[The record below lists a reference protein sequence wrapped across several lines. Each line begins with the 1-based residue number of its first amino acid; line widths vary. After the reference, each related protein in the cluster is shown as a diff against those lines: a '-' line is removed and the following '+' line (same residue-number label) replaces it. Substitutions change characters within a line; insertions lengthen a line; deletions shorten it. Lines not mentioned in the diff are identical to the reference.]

1 MKRKLSYD
9 LRRVAAGLCA
19 VPMVS
24 SVMPSRLMS
33 SAFTAIVMAEESS
46 TEPQK
51 ETIDE
56 KEYYDISSVDDLLWA
71 KEQIENGNININ
83 LILKNDIDL
92 SGTEWTSIG
101 KTVAADYGESGAYV
115 LNGTFDGNGHTIS
128 GISASGIN
136 CSLFYAINSNGVV
149 KNLTIKNCTFNGKI
163 DGENNTDIG
172 AVTRIN
178 SGKIINCKVIDS
190 TVSGWKHIGGIVGT
204 NEGEITDCI
213 NEATVSGETYI
224 GGIAGK
230 SSNKITDCAN
240 TAAVSAEISC
250 AGGIVGELTTG
261 TIERC
266 SNTGKISAIEQ
277 YAGGITGD
285 IYDGAISK
293 CINTGNIESGNYA
306 GGIAGLGGSGNH
318 TEGQTI
324 SLCISKASLN
334 GSTVGGIVG
343 FNTYVAV
350 SSCYTDNSAA
360 VGDKHQGT
368 ETDNT
373 VSVSDDDFASGEV
386 CYLINQAA
394 GETVFYQTLGKDDM
408 PVLDSTHKR
417 VSYADGKYINAI
429 LEVGTVIPFH
439 SSVNFGGYYI
449 QDDSGN
455 TYYCDDHTAVDF
467 SFSGYNEYAKFS
479 YPIVVDGYGEDLL
492 LKFLTDSNMTE
503 DENNYFREDE
513 SMKGV
518 GVLSGEGTK
527 ESPFKLG
534 LVYKDYALNFDSD
547 VEDYIDQMYIG
558 FDAIDESEFF
568 EQKVL
573 PYKTVMIYS
582 SAKLNFSAADEEISV
597 TEDKT
602 DSKYVYKLK
611 MPKSEVTVSHEHEY
625 ISKLSDYK
633 NAVFA
638 GCVNEIDGVKTVAS
652 LTANDMVYNPN
663 TGYTGAATDKT
674 TDWVTG
680 LGKVSVGD
688 ISINSLA
695 TQYPVSK
702 TNGKY
707 ELPVGSYNASA
718 TAYVGSKNYELSS
731 DFEITAKDITDN
743 DITVDISS
751 TSKAYDGKEPDF
763 TVTATYGDTTL
774 TKDKDYEVTIE
785 PDGSKIGS
793 YIVTVSGKG
802 NYKGTKT
809 FDYDITTA
817 EVSENIT
824 FEAKDVEYS
833 AGTYSSDNLSFSAD
847 SDVAQN
853 LVNNGTAAYKYYRAD
868 KPYDNADLKIT
879 DSIFYGADHYCGDTL
894 KLGHWLN
901 YGVRYTAEDVGRDYL
916 IINCYTVKDGENYSE
931 WKEIHLTEITIG
943 IDGIITG
950 KDTEGNDFT
959 GYCMPNANYAVEEQ
973 SNSYM
978 FLWVR
983 HEEKNV
989 LNEREQFIASVN
1001 MEAGV
1006 TDVPSDAGKYLVE
1019 ATIHDNDGNYNDVVK
1034 YDTFEITPA
1043 SVSVSLDRTSGPY
1056 SVYSTENYIKG
1067 NNISGLKGNDRVLA
1081 ADRDSLVKVY
1091 NGDED
1096 VTDTEYLDAG
1106 TYTLKINEEIA
1117 AKYPNYEF
1125 TIEDDTL
1132 TVNPL
1137 DISADVSWLTF
1148 DNIEETSFTYNGKEQ
1163 SPNITGTNSRTNT
1176 CFVKGTDYTVTTG
1189 KDVGSYTAVVT
1200 GTGNYTGTREF
1211 GTWSITA
1218 AEITDV
1224 EVDAPITYTGND
1236 DPQKGHIRVFGADA
1250 DGDGE
1255 ADLLTEGV
1263 DYEIRYVEG
1272 SLMVDPEE
1280 VFETAAESIKEL
1292 NIYTAIVKGKGNYTG
1307 YTTKLIRIAYGEA
1320 DASHFDVTFNNGEKR
1335 VYDGIS
1341 IQSGDFSL
1349 APNEN
1354 ATPAEAYGISTMKG
1368 VEYAKL
1374 DCDSDG
1380 TLDDGDILRPCT
1392 VYKVADGR
1400 IRVMTEDGFQ
1410 NFYGYA
1416 SIQVDSNGNLVC
1428 NDPYAITFSGE
1439 NNKLWKVT
1447 NVDEDG
1453 IPELSLVDVVSG
1465 NTYTP
1470 TQPTDAGIYVA
1481 EIKASGRA
1489 FDNVTVYK
1497 VFEIKKINVN
1507 ISETDEPNTTWG
1519 KLIGIDDIF
1528 NAENSYFDKGKILE
1542 TGKVYK
1548 FDNAYLSIAGL
1559 NLYPVNSVTVAE
1571 NGKLFVDTGSED
1583 GSGYELDFNG
1593 ENGKVWVATASN
1605 SIELFSEE
1613 DAAAIEHETEIPLS
1627 TLFTIANG
1635 DTEYDF
1641 TDSSKNNAGEYTIT
1655 ANTDVIEAYNNGDN
1669 NYNITVP
1676 NTLSPLTVTQKSIED
1691 EDVTVTIEPESYDY
1705 NGNVRTV
1712 RVNAA
1717 LDVDVLDG
1725 TNKNTKEYTLALGTT
1740 SNKGDDGYYSGT
1752 TSAYKAGEWTVNVT
1766 GLNNFKD
1773 RTSKTWNVNN
1783 AEFGNINITNSLNFA
1798 SYYSTEPR
1806 VTDEFVKANTQVY
1819 NVGNTLISSDD
1830 EELILTVAYYAYD
1843 ETTGDY
1849 TTALDSAPVDAGKYK
1864 VTVTAEYPNHNPSS
1878 ASVLYEIK
1886 KAGVEVTFN
1895 EFDLEKPLGYTD
1907 RNVRYTYKVQNGAGE
1922 YGEETEGTLQIAED
1936 LKDDYEL
1943 TIDDLKAL
1951 TDIYD
1956 VKNYEYSLGENYTV
1970 HTIDENLTAEFVN
1983 SDLDVIYSAKT
1994 YEDPE
1999 VIIKDAAGRTITD
2012 AYVVYDYYEGTP
2024 DENGDYNFERLF
2036 SNDKPVNVG
2045 HYKVYVSA
2053 EYNGTAN
2060 PNILDKEFDIKPAEI
2075 AVIIEDADLV
2085 KPVGYKDGT
2094 IEYTYTISSD
2104 KDENGELIEHEGS
2117 IVIPLGQTE
2126 PYTIKADDFADIAEM
2141 INSDNYK
2148 FILGEYKVY
2157 FSTAK
2162 PVSASAKTSFVSADE
2177 PYVTPEITILDEN
2190 GDVYNGEYTLVG
2202 TDEANK
2208 AGVYSETVIVM
2219 YNGEPVSLDFNW
2231 IVTLKGDVNLDGK
2244 VDDTDA
2250 TLVLKYIG
2258 TGKTFANFKTAD
2270 DNARA
2275 MAAANADDTNED
2287 IDMLDV
2293 IAIINNKTENQ

>member
-24 SVMPSRLMS
+24 SVMPSQLMS

-46 TEPQK
+46 TEPQT

-56 KEYYDISSVDDLLWA
+56 EEYHDISSVDDLLWA
-71 KEQIENGNININ
+71 KEQIESGNTGIN

-92 SGTEWTSIG
+92 TGAEWTSIG
-101 KTVAADYGESGAYV
+101 KTGAADYGESGAYV

-136 CSLFYAINSNGVV
+136 CSLFYAIDSNGVV
-149 KNLTIKNCTFNGKI
+149 KNLTIKECKF
-163 DGENNTDIG
+163 DGGDKTYIG
-172 AVTRIN
+172 AVTRTN
-178 SGKIINCKVIDS
+178 RGKIINCKVIDS
-190 TVSGWKHIGGIVGT
+190 TVSGLRYVGGIVGT
-204 NEGEITDCI
+204 NEGEITDCV
-213 NEATVSGETYI
+213 NEATVSGDRFV
-224 GGIAGK
+224 GGIAGNNT
-230 SSNKITDCAN
+230 NKITDCAN
-240 TAAVSAEISC
+240 TAAVSGGTVV
-250 AGGIVGELTTG
+250 GGIVGELTRG
-261 TIERC
+261 TVERC
-266 SNTGKISAIEQ
+266 SNTGTVKATTDF
-277 YAGGITGD
+277 AGGITGD

-293 CINTGNIESGNYA
+293 CINTGNIESESYA
-306 GGIAGLGGSGNH
+306 GGISGWGGSGQGAH
-318 TEGQTI
+318 GQTI

-343 FNTYVAV
+343 FNTYSAV
-350 SSCYTDNSAA
+350 SNCYTDNSAA
-360 VGDKHQGT
+360 VGGKHQGT

-373 VSVSDDDFASGEV
+373 VSVSDDDFASGKV
-386 CYLINQAA
+386 CYLINEAA
-394 GETVFYQTLGKDDM
+394 GKTVFYQTLGKDDM

-429 LEVGTVIPFH
+429 LEVGTIIPFH
-439 SSVNFGGYYI
+439 SRVNFGGYYI

-455 TYYCDDHTAVDF
+455 TYYCDNYTAVDF
-467 SFSGYNEYAKFS
+467 DFTGYNEYAKFS
-479 YPIVVDGYGEDLL
+479 YPIKVDGVGEDLL
-492 LKFLTDSNMTE
+492 LKFFTDSGMTE
-503 DENNYFREDE
+503 DENNYFRKDE

-534 LVYKDYALNFDSD
+534 LVYKDYALSFDSD
-547 VEDYIDQMYIG
+547 VEDYIDQIDY
-558 FDAIDESEFF
+558 DAIDESEFF

-582 SAKLNFSAADEEISV
+582 SAKLDFTAADEEISV
-597 TEDKT
+597 TENKT
-602 DSKYVYKLK
+602 DSKYIYKFK
-611 MPKSEVTVSHEHEY
+611 MPKSEVRVSHKHDF
-625 ISKLSDYK
+625 ISKLSDYN

-638 GCVNEIDGVKTVAS
+638 GCANEIDGLKTVAT

-663 TGYTGAATDKT
+663 TGYTGATTDKT

-680 LGKVSVGD
+680 FGEVSVGD
-688 ISINSLA
+688 ISVFTYGTTTELN
-695 TQYPVSK
+695 K

-707 ELPVGSYNASA
+707 ELPVGRYNVSA
-718 TAYVGSKNYELSS
+718 PAYVGKTYELSS
-731 DFEITAKDITDN
+731 DFEITAKDITDD
-743 DITVDISS
+743 DITVDISPV
-751 TSKAYDGKEPDF
+751 SKAYDGKEPDF

-774 TKDKDYEVTIE
+774 TEGKDYEVKIE
-785 PDGSKIGS
+785 PDGSAIGS
-793 YIVTVSGKG
+793 YVVTISGKG
-802 NYKGTKT
+802 NYKGTKE

-824 FEAKDVEYS
+824 FEAKDAEYS
-833 AGTYSSDNLSFSAD
+833 AAAYSSDNLSFSAD

-853 LVNNGTAAYKYYRAD
+853 LVDNGTAAYKYYRAD
-868 KPYDNADLKIT
+868 KPYDNADLTIT
-879 DSIFYGADHYCGDTL
+879 DSIFYGKDHYCGNTL
-894 KLGHWLN
+894 KMGHWLN
-901 YGVRYTAEDVGRDYL
+901 YGVKYTAAAAGQDYL

-931 WKEIHLTEITIG
+931 WKEIDLTEITIG

-950 KDTEGNDFT
+950 KDREGNVFT
-959 GYCMPNANYAVEEQ
+959 GYCMPNANYAVELQ
-973 SNSYM
+973 STYNGKYM
-978 FLWVR
+978 FLRVC

-1001 MEAGV
+1001 METGL

-1019 ATIHDNDGNYNDVVK
+1019 ATISDNVGNYKDVVK
-1034 YDTFEITPA
+1034 YDTFEITQAP
-1043 SVSVSLDRTSGPY
+1043 VSVRMKTKGVY
-1056 SVYSTENYIKG
+1056 SVHSTETYIKE

-1081 ADRDSLVKVY
+1081 NDRNSLAKVY

-1096 VTDTEYLDAG
+1096 VTNTEYLDAG

-1125 TIEDDTL
+1125 TIENDTL
-1132 TVNPL
+1132 TVDPF
-1137 DISADVSWLTF
+1137 DISGNVSWLTF
-1148 DNIEETSFTYNGKEQ
+1148 DNIEEKSLTYNGKEQ
-1163 SPNITGTNSRTNT
+1163 SLNITGTNSRTNT
-1176 CFVKGTDYTVTTG
+1176 GFVKGTDYTVTTG

-1200 GTGNYTGTREF
+1200 GTGNYTGTRDF
-1211 GTWSITA
+1211 GTWNITA

-1224 EVDAPITYTGND
+1224 EADDPITYTGND

-1255 ADLLTEGV
+1255 ADVLTEGV
-1263 DYEIRYVEG
+1263 DYEIKYVENI
-1272 SLMVDPEE
+1272 LMDAPEE
-1280 VFETAAESIKEL
+1280 KFDTAYESIKEI
-1292 NIYTAIVKGKGNYTG
+1292 NWYTAIVKGKGNYTG
-1307 YTTKLIRIAYGEA
+1307 YKTKNFRIAHGEA
-1320 DASHFDVTFNNGEKR
+1320 DASHFDVTFNDGEERIYNGVKIE
-1335 VYDGIS
+1335 
-1341 IQSGDFSL
+1341 SGNFYLST
-1349 APNEN
+1349 NEN
-1354 ATPAEAYGISTMKG
+1354 ATPAEAYGISTINEVG
-1368 VEYAKL
+1368 YAKV

-1380 TLDDGDILRPCT
+1380 TLDDGDILRPGT

-1400 IRVMTEDGFQ
+1400 IRVMTENGFE
-1410 NFYGYA
+1410 NFYAYT

-1428 NDPYAITFSGE
+1428 NGTYPYDATFSGE

-1447 NVDEDG
+1447 NIDEDG
-1453 IPELSLVDVVSG
+1453 RPEFSLVDVVSG
-1465 NTYTP
+1465 NTYTTTP
-1470 TQPTDAGIYVA
+1470 PTDAGIYIA
-1481 EIKASGRA
+1481 EIKASGRE

-1548 FDNAYLSIAGL
+1548 FDNAQL
-1559 NLYPVNSVTVAE
+1559 NITGSNFYPVNSVTVAE
-1571 NGKLFVDTGSED
+1571 NGDLTVIAGDFENVFEGVDG
-1583 GSGYELDFNG
+1583 G
-1593 ENGKVWVATASN
+1593 VWVAVTSN
-1605 SIELFSEE
+1605 TIALLSEE

-1627 TLFTIANG
+1627 ALFTIANG

-1655 ANTDVIEAYNNGDN
+1655 ANTDAIEAYNNGDN

-1676 NTLSPLTVTQKSIED
+1676 NTLSPLTVTQKSMAD
-1691 EDVTVTIEPESYDY
+1691 DDVTVTIEPESYDY

-1712 RVNAA
+1712 RANAA

-1725 TNKNTKEYTLALGTT
+1725 TNKNTKKYTLALGTT

-1783 AEFGNINITNSLNFA
+1783 AEFGNINIINSLNFA

-1819 NVGNTLISSDD
+1819 NVGNKLIDSDD
-1830 EELILTVAYYAYD
+1830 AELILTVTYYAYD

-1864 VTVTAEYPNHNPSS
+1864 VTVTAEYPNHNPAS

-1886 KAGVEVTFN
+1886 KAGIEITFN
-1895 EFDLEKPLGYTD
+1895 DFDLEKPLGYTD
-1907 RNVRYTYKVQNGAGE
+1907 RNVRYTYKIQNAEGE
-1922 YGEETEGTLQIAED
+1922 YGEETEGTLQIDEN

-1943 TIDDLKAL
+1943 KIADLKAL

-1956 VKNYEYSLGENYTV
+1956 VKNYEYSLGKNYTV
-1970 HTIDENLTAEFVN
+1970 DIIDEHLSAEFVD
-1983 SDLDVIYSAKT
+1983 SDFDVIYSGT
-1994 YEDPE
+1994 PYEDPE
-1999 VIIKDAAGRTITD
+1999 VIIKDANGRTITD

-2024 DENGDYNFERLF
+2024 DESGKYNFERMF
-2036 SNDKPVNVG
+2036 SKDKPVNVG

-2053 EYNGTAN
+2053 DYNGTAN
-2060 PNILDKEFDIKPAEI
+2060 PNILDKEFDIKPADI
-2075 AVIIEDADLV
+2075 NVTFEDADLV

-2126 PYTIKADDFADIAEM
+2126 TYTITADDFADIAEM
-2141 INSDNYK
+2141 VNSDNYK

-2219 YNGEPVSLDFNW
+2219 YNGEPISFDFNW

-2250 TLVLKYIG
+2250 ALALRYIS

-2270 DNARA
+2270 DNAIA

>member
-24 SVMPSRLMS
+24 SVMPSQLMS

-46 TEPQK
+46 TEPQT

-56 KEYYDISSVDDLLWA
+56 ENYYDISSVDDLLWA
-71 KEQIENGNININ
+71 KEQIESGNTGIN

-92 SGTEWTSIG
+92 SNTEWTSIG

-136 CSLFYAINSNGVV
+136 CSLFYAIDSNGVV
-149 KNLTIKNCTFNGKI
+149 KNLTIKECKF
-163 DGENNTDIG
+163 DGEDNTFIG
-172 AVTRIN
+172 AVTRTN
-178 SGKIINCKVIDS
+178 RGKIINCKVIDS
-190 TVSGWKHIGGIVGT
+190 TVSGLKNVGGIVGT
-204 NEGEITDCI
+204 NEGEITDCV
-213 NEATVSGETYI
+213 NQATVSGDRYI
-224 GGIAGK
+224 GVIAGNNT
-230 SSNKITDCAN
+230 NKITDCAN
-240 TAAVSAEISC
+240 TAAVSGGTVV
-250 AGGIVGELTTG
+250 GGIVGELTRG
-261 TIERC
+261 TVEKC
-266 SNTGKISAIEQ
+266 SNTGTVKATTNF
-277 YAGGITGD
+277 AGGITGD

-293 CINTGNIESGNYA
+293 CINTGNIESEGYA
-306 GGIAGLGGSGNH
+306 GGISGWGGSGQETH
-318 TEGQTI
+318 GQTI

-343 FNTYVAV
+343 FNTYAAV
-350 SSCYTDNSAA
+350 SSCYTDNSTA
-360 VGDKHQGT
+360 VGGKHQGT

-373 VSVSDDDFASGEV
+373 VSVSDDVFASGEI
-386 CYLINQAA
+386 CYKINAAA
-394 GETVFYQTLGKDDM
+394 GETVFYQTLGKDNM

-429 LEVGTVIPFH
+429 LEVGTIIPFH
-439 SSVNFGGYYI
+439 SRVNFGGYYI

-479 YPIVVDGYGEDLL
+479 YPIKVDGYGENLL
-492 LKFLTDSNMTE
+492 LKFLTESGMT
-503 DENNYFREDE
+503 DEEKNYFRNDE

-534 LVYKDYALNFDSD
+534 LVYKDYALSFDSD

-558 FDAIDESEFF
+558 FDAIDKKEFF

-573 PYKTVMIYS
+573 PYKEVMIYS
-582 SAKLNFSAADEEISV
+582 SAKLNFKAADEEISV
-597 TEDKT
+597 TEEKT

-611 MPKSEVTVSHEHEY
+611 MPKSEVTVSHKHEY
-625 ISKLSDYK
+625 ISELSDYK

-638 GCVNEIDGVKTVAS
+638 GCVNEIDGLKTVAT

-663 TGYTGAATDKT
+663 TGYTGASTEQLTDFAA
-674 TDWVTG
+674 G
-680 LGKVSVGD
+680 LGAVSVND
-688 ISINSLA
+688 ISIYSLG
-695 TQYPVSK
+695 TTTKLSK

-707 ELPVGSYNASA
+707 ELPVGRYNASS
-718 TAYVGSKNYELSS
+718 TAYVGGKNYELSS
-731 DFEITAKDITDN
+731 DFEITAKDITDD
-743 DITVDISS
+743 DITVDISPV
-751 TSKAYDGKEPDF
+751 SKAYDGKEPDF

-774 TKDKDYEVTIE
+774 TEDKDYEVTIK
-785 PDGSKIGS
+785 PDGSAIGS
-793 YIVTVSGKG
+793 YIVTISGKG
-802 NYKGTKT
+802 NYTGTKE

-824 FEAKDVEYS
+824 FEAKDAEYS
-833 AGTYSSDNLSFSAD
+833 AAAYSSDNLSFSAD
-847 SDVAQN
+847 SDVAQK
-853 LVNNGTAAYKYYRAD
+853 LVDNGTAAYKYYRAD
-868 KPYDNADLKIT
+868 KPYDNADLTIT
-879 DSIFYGADHYCGDTL
+879 DSIFYGADHYCGNTL

-901 YGVRYTAEDVGRDYL
+901 YGVKYTAADAGQDYL

-950 KDTEGNDFT
+950 KDMEGNVFT
-959 GYCMPNANYAVEEQ
+959 GYCMPNADYAVEEQ
-973 SNSYM
+973 NYYNGRYM
-978 FLWVR
+978 FLSIR

-1001 MEAGV
+1001 MEAGL
-1006 TDVPSDAGKYLVE
+1006 TDVPTDAGKYLAE
-1019 ATIHDNDGNYNDVVK
+1019 ATIHDNDGNYKDVVK
-1034 YDTFEITPA
+1034 YDTFEITQAP
-1043 SVSVSLDRTSGPY
+1043 VSVSMEKTSGVY
-1056 SVYSTENYIKG
+1056 SVNSTETLIADND
-1067 NNISGLKGNDRVLA
+1067 ISGLKGSDRLSS
-1081 ADRDSLVKVY
+1081 ADRNVLVKIY

-1132 TVNPL
+1132 TVDPL
-1137 DISADVSWLTF
+1137 DISGNVKFLTF
-1148 DNIEETSFTYNGKEQ
+1148 DNIAETSFTYNGKEQ

-1176 CFVKGTDYTVTTG
+1176 GFVKGTDYTVTTG

-1211 GTWSITA
+1211 GTWNITA

-1320 DASHFDVTFNNGEKR
+1320 DASHFDVTFNDGEERIYNGEK
-1335 VYDGIS
+1335 IE
-1341 IQSGDFSL
+1341 SGNFYLST
-1349 APNEN
+1349 NEN
-1354 ATPAEAYGISTMKG
+1354 ATPAEAYGISTMKEVG
-1368 VEYAKL
+1368 YAKL

-1380 TLDDGDILRPCT
+1380 TLDDGDFLRPGT

-1400 IRVMTEDGFQ
+1400 IRVMTKDGFQ
-1410 NFYGYA
+1410 NFYGYT

-1428 NDPYAITFSGE
+1428 NGPYAATFSGE

-1453 IPELSLVDVVSG
+1453 RPEFSLVDVVSG

-1470 TQPTDAGIYVA
+1470 TPPTDAGIYIA

-1548 FDNAYLSIAGL
+1548 FDNAYLSIGGL
-1559 NLYPVNSVTVAE
+1559 NLNGIKYVTVAE
-1571 NGKLFVDTGSED
+1571 NGKLIFDTGSED
-1583 GSGYELDFNG
+1583 GGGYESSLDG
-1593 ENGKVWVATASN
+1593 ENGGVWVAVTSN
-1605 SIELFSEE
+1605 TIALLSEE

-1655 ANTDVIEAYNNGDN
+1655 ANTDAIEAYNNGDN

-1676 NTLSPLTVTQKSIED
+1676 NTLSPLTVTQKSMAD
-1691 EDVTVTIEPESYDY
+1691 DDVTVTIEPESYDY

-1712 RVNAA
+1712 RVSAA

-1773 RTSKTWNVNN
+1773 RTSKTWDVNN

-1830 EELILTVAYYAYD
+1830 AELFLTVTYYAYD

-1864 VTVTAEYPNHNPSS
+1864 VTVTAEYPNHNPAS

-1886 KAGVEVTFN
+1886 KANIEITFN
-1895 EFDLEKPLGYTD
+1895 DFDLEKPLGYTD
-1907 RNVRYTYKVQNGAGE
+1907 RNVRYTYKVQNGVGE
-1922 YGEETEGTLQIAED
+1922 YGEETEGTLQIDEN
-1936 LKDDYEL
+1936 LTDDYEL
-1943 TIDDLKAL
+1943 TIDDLKAM

-1970 HTIDENLTAEFVN
+1970 DIIEERLSAEFVDSN
-1983 SDLDVIYSAKT
+1983 FDVIYSGT
-1994 YEDPE
+1994 PYEDPE

-2024 DENGDYNFERLF
+2024 DESGNYNFERLL
-2036 SNDKPVNVG
+2036 SKDKPVNIG
-2045 HYKVYVSA
+2045 HYKVFVSA

-2060 PNILDKEFDIKPAEI
+2060 PNILYKEFDIKPAEI

-2126 PYTIKADDFADIAEM
+2126 PYTITADDFADIAEM

-2148 FILGEYKVY
+2148 FILGEYKVN

-2202 TDEANK
+2202 TDETNK

-2219 YNGEPVSLDFNW
+2219 YNGEPISFDFDW

-2250 TLVLKYIG
+2250 ALALRYIS
-2258 TGKTFANFKTAD
+2258 TGKTFANFKKAD
-2270 DNARA
+2270 DNARS